1 MLYFYNFLESNEQ
14 KRRFKPARVN
24 AIEFIHTYYL
34 AGNPLKHSIRTVMR
48 AYKRMRWSRKKIS
61 RKNVKANPTEQWAFL
76 QRASFLRPEDLI
88 DIDETP
94 GGREKFLQRY
104 GYSPIGEACVKNQII
119 IGQKSY
125 SIIAAYCTS
134 GFLCWEIVEGGID
147 QVIFGNF
154 IIDAVRVFFFR
165 WGSSSSPRLFAS
177 LLLFTLA
184 SMIEGARG
192 CRWVMI
198 CTCTV

>member
-1 MLYFYNFLESNEQ
+1 MLVSEDPKFNGQQGCFAPRVGFDKVSENCPGRLYIDLAIATMT
-14 KRRFKPARVN
+14 KPG
-24 AIEFIHTYYL
+24 T
-34 AGNPLKHSIRTVMR
+34 
-48 AYKRMRWSRKKIS
+48 
-61 RKNVKANPTEQWAFL
+61 
-76 QRASFLRPEDLI
+76 
-88 DIDETP
+88 
-94 GGREKFLQRY
+94 
-104 GYSPIGEACVKNQII
+104 
-119 IGQKSY
+119 
-125 SIIAAYCTS
+125 
-134 GFLCWEIVEGGID
+134 LCWEIVEGGID